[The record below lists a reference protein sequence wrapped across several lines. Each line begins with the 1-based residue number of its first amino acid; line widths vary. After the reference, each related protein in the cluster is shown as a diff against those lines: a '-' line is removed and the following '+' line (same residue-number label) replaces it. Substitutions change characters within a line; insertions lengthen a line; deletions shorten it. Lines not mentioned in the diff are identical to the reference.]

1 MIGAFTFAGH
11 GGRAVF
17 GVGSIAQIAEE
28 VQMLGARRV
37 LILTSPS
44 HRDVAGRVA
53 ADLGELFAGVCHD
66 AAMHVP
72 VETAME
78 TRQLAIRLQA
88 DCCVTIGGGSAI
100 GLGKAVALALRV
112 PIVAVPTSY
121 AGSEMTSIYGITE
134 DGKKVTGRDP
144 HVRPKSV
151 VYDPA
156 LTLSLPPSL
165 SAASGMNAIAHCVE
179 ALYAMDGNPIVS
191 LMAEEGISALALS
204 LPRIIEDPSDV
215 DARSEALYG
224 AWLAGHALEATTMGL
239 HHKICHVL
247 GGAFG
252 LPHAELHAIVLPHVA
267 RYNSKAAPQ
276 GMARFAR
283 ALKAGDA
290 PSALYHMLG
299 RLRLPSALKQ
309 IGMPRSGVQQAAEE
323 VCATPYRNPKV
334 VEYESVKAMLERAY
348 EGVEPRP

>member
-1 MIGAFTFAGH
+1 MIEAFTFAGH
-11 GGRAVF
+11 AGRAVF
-17 GVGSIAQIAEE
+17 GVGSIAKVAEE

-53 ADLGELFAGVCHD
+53 ADLGELFSGVCHN
-66 AAMHVP
+66 AVMHVP

-78 TRQLAIRLQA
+78 TRQLATRLQA

-134 DGKKVTGRDP
+134 NGKKVTGRDP

-179 ALYAMDGNPIVS
+179 ALYAVDGNPIVS
-191 LMAEEGISALALS
+191 LMAEEGIRALALA
-204 LPRIIEDPSDV
+204 LPRIAEDPSDV

-247 GGAFG
+247 A
-252 LPHAELHAIVLPHVA
+252 A
-267 RYNSKAAPQ
+267 RSACRTRSCMPSCCRTSRATT
-276 GMARFAR
+276 ARRRRRAWPGSR
-283 ALKAGDA
+283 AL
-290 PSALYHMLG
+290 
-299 RLRLPSALKQ
+299 
-309 IGMPRSGVQQAAEE
+309 
-323 VCATPYRNPKV
+323 
-334 VEYESVKAMLERAY
+334 
-348 EGVEPRP
+348 